1 MFRCRKRLGRA
12 ALTDKYN
19 NFLANGIN
27 LEYFTAANN
36 SVYYMK
42 KGFLTVLLS
51 ILAGGLT
58 AYGVVKANENHL
70 IPTLQPGENGTGS
83 VEYRTVN
90 LADSDYPDFTYAA
103 ESAVQAVVYVEVTVQ
118 QTARSRGYD
127 PFEDFLNEFGFGFGY
142 GNGNGYGQAQPREQK
157 GSGSGVIIRPDGY
170 IVTNNHV
177 VSGATKISVTTYD
190 KQKFDATVV
199 GTDPATDVAI
209 IKVDG
214 QNLPTIPMGDSDQL
228 RLGEWVLAIGSPLGE
243 QLQSTITAGIV
254 SAKGRSMPD
263 GSGEF
268 KIESFIQT
276 DAAVNP
282 GNSGGALVN
291 KKGELVGINTA
302 IVSQTGSYT
311 GYSFAVPVNIVKR
324 VAADL
329 IDFGSVKRAV
339 LGITMQPVSTLD
351 KETQEKLKLN
361 SLKGVY
367 IVEVSKG
374 GAAEEAGLKQGDVI
388 IAIDGQQITDGA
400 SVQEKV
406 NNYHPGDKAVVSY
419 VRDGRNQQAEVTFH
433 AAASQNGE
441 TDVDGSVAFYGARLK
456 ELTKEEQ
463 QAMGL
468 RNGGVK
474 IVSVGQGKMA
484 EAGAT
489 SGSVILYVN
498 DEPVSKPEDVIA
510 KAKKAQRGIY
520 IEGVDANGKS
530 FYFGFGK

>member
-1 MFRCRKRLGRA
+1 MKR
-12 ALTDKYN
+12 
-19 NFLANGIN
+19 
-27 LEYFTAANN
+27 
-36 SVYYMK
+36 
-42 KGFLTVLLS
+42 GFLTVLLS
-51 ILAGGLT
+51 VLAGGLT
-58 AYGVVKANENHL
+58 AYGVVKANEQNL
-70 IPTLQPGENGTGS
+70 NPARLVGENGS

-118 QTARSRGYD
+118 QTRRSQGID
-127 PFEDFLNEFGFGFGY
+127 PFEYFFGFGFGD
-142 GNGNGYGQAQPREQK
+142 GYGQQPQSREQK

-177 VSGATKISVTTYD
+177 VSGATKISVTLNDNQQY
-190 KQKFDATVV
+190 DATVV

-209 IKVDG
+209 IKVDAE
-214 QNLPTIPMGDSDQL
+214 NLPTIPLGDSDQL

-243 QLQSTITAGIV
+243 QLRSTITAGIV

-302 IVSQTGSYT
+302 IVSQTGSYS

-329 IDFGSVKRAV
+329 IDFGSVKRAM
-339 LGITMQPVSTLD
+339 LGITMQPID
-351 KETQEKLKLN
+351 KKIQEELKLN
-361 SLKGVY
+361 SMNGVY

-374 GAAEEAGLKQGDVI
+374 SAAEEAGLKQGDVI
-388 IAIDGQQITDGA
+388 VAIGGQKITDGA

-406 NNYHPGDKAVVSY
+406 NNYHPGDKAVVNY
-419 VRDGRNQQAEVTFH
+419 IRDGKELTTEVTFH

-456 ELTKEEQ
+456 ELTNEEK
-463 QAMGL
+463 QAMGI
-468 RNGGVK
+468 RGGVK

>member
-1 MFRCRKRLGRA
+1 
-12 ALTDKYN
+12 
-19 NFLANGIN
+19 
-27 LEYFTAANN
+27 
-36 SVYYMK
+36 
-42 KGFLTVLLS
+42 
-51 ILAGGLT
+51 
-58 AYGVVKANENHL
+58 
-70 IPTLQPGENGTGS
+70 
-83 VEYRTVN
+83 
-90 LADSDYPDFTYAA
+90 
-103 ESAVQAVVYVEVTVQ
+103 
-118 QTARSRGYD
+118 
-127 PFEDFLNEFGFGFGY
+127 
-142 GNGNGYGQAQPREQK
+142 
-157 GSGSGVIIRPDGY
+157 
-170 IVTNNHV
+170 
-177 VSGATKISVTTYD
+177 
-190 KQKFDATVV
+190 
-199 GTDPATDVAI
+199 
-209 IKVDG
+209 
-214 QNLPTIPMGDSDQL
+214 MGDSDQL

-243 QLQSTITAGIV
+243 QLRSTITAGIV

-324 VAADL
+324 VASDL
-329 IDFGSVKRAV
+329 IDFGSVKRAM

-351 KETQEKLKLN
+351 KKIQEDLKLN
-361 SLKGVY
+361 SMNGVY

-374 GAAEEAGLKQGDVI
+374 SAAEEAGLKQGDVI
-388 IAIDGQQITDGA
+388 LAIDGQKITDGA

-406 NNYHPGDKAVVSY
+406 NNYHPGDKAVVTY
-419 VRDGRNQQAEVTFH
+419 FRDGKELTTEVTFH

-441 TDVDGSVAFYGARLK
+441 VDVDGSVAFYGARLK
-456 ELTKEEQ
+456 ELTSEEK

-468 RNGGVK
+468 RGGVK

-484 EAGAT
+484 QAGAT

-520 IEGVDANGKS
+520 IEGVDANGQT
-530 FYFGFGK
+530 FYYGFGK